1 LGEGVARVDMVMAL
15 AAILEPWFWFR
26 VSALPADAGL
36 ARELQAGASALFRLA
51 GRPYAIS
58 ASAVLE
64 ILAAV
69 AVTSF
74 PLQPAYIAGLVDL
87 RGTIVP
93 VLDLRVRFGIPAR
106 PMELSDRLI
115 VIRARERLL
124 MLWVDDV
131 ETFAPFDFTAWNG
144 AGGLLTGDPGLA
156 GVVSSSDGV
165 TTIYDVDA
173 FVAQCE
179 ADAVFDAV
187 HR

>member
-1 LGEGVARVDMVMAL
+1 M
-15 AAILEPWFWFR
+15 
-26 VSALPADAGL
+26 SALPADAGL
-36 ARELQAGASALFRLA
+36 ARGLQALSSIALFRLA
-51 GRPYAIS
+51 GRPCAIA
-58 ASAVLE
+58 ASAVVE

-69 AVTSF
+69 AAT
-74 PLQPAYIAGLVDL
+74 PLPRQPAYIAGVVDL

-115 VIRARERLL
+115 VIRACGRLL

-131 ETFAPFDFTAWNG
+131 EAFTPVDVTTWSG
-144 AGGLLTGDPGLA
+144 AGGLVTGDRSLA
-156 GVVSSSDGV
+156 GVVSSGDGV
-165 TTIYDVDA
+165 TTIYDVDV

-187 HR
+187 TA

>member
-1 LGEGVARVDMVMAL
+1 M
-15 AAILEPWFWFR
+15 
-26 VSALPADAGL
+26 SALPTEAGL
-36 ARELQAGASALFRLA
+36 ARGLQAPSSIALFRLS
-51 GRPYAIS
+51 GRPCAVA

-69 AVTSF
+69 AVT
-74 PLQPAYIAGLVDL
+74 PLPRQPAYIAGVVDL

-93 VLDLRVRFGIPAR
+93 VLDLRARFGIPAR

-115 VIRARERLL
+115 VIRALGRRL
-124 MLWVDDV
+124 MLWVDEV
-131 ETFAPFDFTAWNG
+131 EAFAPVDRGTWSA
-144 AGGLLTGDPGLA
+144 AGGLVTGDSSLA
-156 GVVSSSDGV
+156 GVVSGGDGV

-187 HR
+187 PA

>member
-1 LGEGVARVDMVMAL
+1 M
-15 AAILEPWFWFR
+15 
-26 VSALPADAGL
+26 SALPTDAGL
-36 ARELQAGASALFRLA
+36 ARGLQSPSSIALFRLA
-51 GRPYAIS
+51 NRRCAI
-58 ASAVLE
+58 AESAVVE

-69 AVTSF
+69 AVT
-74 PLQPAYIAGLVDL
+74 PLPRQPAYIAGVVDL

-93 VLDLRVRFGIPAR
+93 VLDLRVRFGLPAR

-115 VIRARERLL
+115 VIRALGRLL

-131 ETFAPFDFTAWNG
+131 EAFAPVDRSTWTR
-144 AGGLLTGDPGLA
+144 AGGLVTGDRSLA
-156 GVVSSSDGV
+156 GVVSGGEGV

-187 HR
+187 PA

>member
-1 LGEGVARVDMVMAL
+1 M
-15 AAILEPWFWFR
+15 
-26 VSALPADAGL
+26 SAQPAEAGL
-36 ARELQAGASALFRLA
+36 ARGLDSPSSIALFRLA
-51 GRPYAIS
+51 GRPC
-58 ASAVLE
+58 AVAATAVVE

-69 AVTSF
+69 AVT
-74 PLQPAYIAGLVDL
+74 PLPRQPAYIAGVVDL

-115 VIRARERLL
+115 VIRASGRLL

-131 ETFAPFDFTAWNG
+131 EAFAPVDLTTWNG
-144 AGGLLTGDPGLA
+144 AGGLVTGDPGLA
-156 GVVSSSDGV
+156 GVVASSDGV
-165 TTIYDVDA
+165 TAIYDVDA

-187 HR
+187 PA

>member
-1 LGEGVARVDMVMAL
+1 M
-15 AAILEPWFWFR
+15 
-26 VSALPADAGL
+26 SAQPAGAGL
-36 ARELQAGASALFRLA
+36 ARGLQSPSSIALFRLA
-51 GRPYAIS
+51 GRTCAVD

-69 AVTSF
+69 AVT
-74 PLQPAYIAGLVDL
+74 PLPRQPAYIAGVVDL
-87 RGTIVP
+87 RGSIVP

-115 VIRARERLL
+115 VIRASGRVLV
-124 MLWVDDV
+124 LWVDEV
-131 ETFAPFDFTAWNG
+131 EAFAAVDFTTWNS
-144 AGGLLTGDPGLA
+144 AGGLVAGDRSLA

-165 TTIYDVDA
+165 SAIYDVDA

-187 HR
+187 PA